1 MSMETF
7 DIAGTLKWVL
17 GLWLKTDKVFMLEH
31 DGLTWY
37 VDNYCA
43 RAVPT
48 SWACVKVPEA
58 TAGIVK
64 TISQRV
70 SGTGEVELHDTGNIR
85 KSELKG
91 KPNIQIWATPDGTE
105 VGVRED
111 FAKLLGNTGKLY
123 AAERSPAESM
133 MCIRISGGCPAAVIM
148 PVRIRKEA
156 AT

>member
-1 MSMETF
+1 MESI
-7 DIAGTLKWVL
+7 DIAGTLKWAL
-17 GLWLKTDKVFMLEH
+17 GLRLKTDKVFMLEH

-48 SWACVKVPEA
+48 LSAFVMVPEA

-85 KSELKG
+85 KSGLKG
-91 KPNIQIWATPDGTE
+91 KPNIQIWETDDGAQ

-111 FAKLLGNTGKLY
+111 FAKLAGKKGKLY
-123 AAERSPAESM
+123 GNARNPAESAI
-133 MCIRISGGCPAAVIM
+133 CIRVDGAPIAVIM
-148 PVRIRKEA
+148 PVRIQKGRGSK
-156 AT
+156 